1 MNYMNNSN
9 SHKYTEFFPVLN
21 EIKTNGN
28 LDGIIFAY
36 RDGELISKNTVEEF
50 DCIKFASMCATVL
63 ESAVGIG
70 ETIGNQKFK
79 KIITELE
86 EKTILIFEYDNKS
99 FFILIINRDS
109 NISYVLNKIE
119 EIIQKSID

>member
-1 MNYMNNSN
+1 MNYMNYSN
-9 SHKYTEFFPVLN
+9 SHKYTEFFPLLN
-21 EIKTNGN
+21 EIKNNGN

-36 RDGELISKNTVEEF
+36 RDGELISKNTSEEF
-50 DCIKFASMCATVL
+50 DCKKFASMCATVL
-63 ESAVGIG
+63 ESAIGIG

-86 EKTILIFEYDNKS
+86 EKTIIIFEYDNKS

-109 NISYVLNKIE
+109 NISYVLNKME